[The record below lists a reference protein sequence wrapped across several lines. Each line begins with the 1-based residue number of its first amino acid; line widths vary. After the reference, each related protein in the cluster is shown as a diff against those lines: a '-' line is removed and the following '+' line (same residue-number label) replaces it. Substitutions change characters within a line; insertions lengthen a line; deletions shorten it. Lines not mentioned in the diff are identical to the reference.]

1 MNLFEMEKHHTKTL
15 WLLALLLTFSTVVWA
30 QGTPVTGRVSDEKG
44 ELLIGVSVQE
54 KGTTNGTITDTN
66 GQYNLK
72 LTSNNPILIV
82 SYIGYK
88 SQEVKVGKQKV
99 LDVILAEDVSSLD
112 EVVVVAYG
120 HQRKVSVVGAQS
132 SMKIEDIKMPTANL
146 SSAIAGRLPGVV
158 AVQRSGEP
166 GHDDSDLWI
175 RGIST
180 LAGQNSKPLVLV
192 DGVERSF
199 NNIDPEDIES
209 FTVLK
214 DASATAVYGVRGA
227 NGVILI
233 KTKPGKVG
241 KPQFSVDY
249 YEGFVTLTKKP
260 EMADAFT
267 YMDAANE
274 AYMDTRGSMLYSPQ
288 YIEATKKAHGLLPND
303 NPLMFNPYL
312 YPNVDWM
319 NELFND
325 WGHNRRVNVSVR
337 GGVPNATYYVSLSY
351 YNEKGLTRTAEME
364 NYDANI
370 RYDRYNYTANL
381 NLKPTETT
389 TIDLGFNGFLSM
401 GNYPQQSTS
410 DLFASAMEINPVY
423 LPLMMPDGSVP
434 GISTN
439 GDLRNPYADLTRRG
453 YKNEARNQLNSNIR
467 LTQDLDFWKWS
478 KGLTASAML
487 AFDVHNSRD
496 LKYNKRE
503 DTYNFAGTKD
513 ENGLWNDDVFDADG
527 NYRYALTYTG
537 HKDLAFDQGAS
548 DSRSTYFEAS
558 LNYDR
563 SFGLHR
569 IGGLLLYN
577 QKIYRSSSDNL
588 IGSLPYKQQGLA
600 ARATYS
606 WNDRYF
612 FEANLGYNGSEN
624 FSPEKRFGFFPAFGL
639 GWAISNEAWWESL
652 QETVSYFKVRYTDGL
667 VGTDAVTGRRFMYLD
682 QMASVDGYRFGD
694 QNNGV
699 GGWGF
704 SKYGANVGWSTSR
717 KQDLGVDLK
726 FFKDNL
732 SLTLDI
738 FKEHRKDIFIT
749 RRVIPD
755 YSGFVEMPY
764 ANLGVVDNK
773 GFEATLEYTQQLGKK
788 CFLTVRGNF
797 SWNEDKII
805 ENDDPRVQY
814 PWMEKRGTNVN
825 GRWGWIAEG
834 LFTSEEEIMDHAK
847 QFGEGHPGQ
856 ISKVGDIKYKD
867 LNGDGKIDEDDRTR
881 VGRGNRPELT
891 YGLNLNCAW
900 NGFDLSAQFTGGA
913 LFDVSL
919 TGTYYNGYDDNTVWT
934 QAFKEGANS
943 PLYLVQNAYTT
954 ENPNGTFPRLTLGN
968 QGHGGDN
975 GLASTFWLRNGRYL
989 RLKSAQLGYT
999 FPKKWMS
1006 PVGIQNLRIYVEGS
1020 NLFTISGL
1028 PDGIDPESPGVNN
1041 GYYPQQRTIMGGIT
1055 LTF

>member
-467 LTQDLDFWKWS
+467 LTQDLGFWKWS

-704 SKYGANVGWSTSR
+704 STYGANVGWSTSR

-732 SLTLDI
+732 SLT
-738 FKEHRKDIFIT
+738 FKRSVDFHR
-749 RRVIPD
+749 
-755 YSGFVEMPY
+755 
-764 ANLGVVDNK
+764 
-773 GFEATLEYTQQLGKK
+773 
-788 CFLTVRGNF
+788 
-797 SWNEDKII
+797 
-805 ENDDPRVQY
+805 
-814 PWMEKRGTNVN
+814 
-825 GRWGWIAEG
+825 
-834 LFTSEEEIMDHAK
+834 
-847 QFGEGHPGQ
+847 
-856 ISKVGDIKYKD
+856 
-867 LNGDGKIDEDDRTR
+867 
-881 VGRGNRPELT
+881 
-891 YGLNLNCAW
+891 
-900 NGFDLSAQFTGGA
+900 
-913 LFDVSL
+913 
-919 TGTYYNGYDDNTVWT
+919 
-934 QAFKEGANS
+934 
-943 PLYLVQNAYTT
+943 
-954 ENPNGTFPRLTLGN
+954 RLL
-968 QGHGGDN
+968 
-975 GLASTFWLRNGRYL
+975 
-989 RLKSAQLGYT
+989 
-999 FPKKWMS
+999 
-1006 PVGIQNLRIYVEGS
+1006 
-1020 NLFTISGL
+1020 
-1028 PDGIDPESPGVNN
+1028 
-1041 GYYPQQRTIMGGIT
+1041 
-1055 LTF
+1055 

>member
-467 LTQDLDFWKWS
+467 LTQDLGFWKWS

-577 QKIYRSSSDNL
+577 QKIYRLSSDNL

-624 FSPEKRFGFFPAFGL
+624 FSPEKRFGFFPAFSA
-639 GWAISNEAWWESL
+639 GWVVSNERFLEKNKTITNLKLRASYGKVGNDQLGSNRFLYLDDIQMASGVIPSLGRGQSISINKKGNPDVGWEIAYKQNYGVDIQLFNELSFSFDYFRERREDILIQRSTVPEL
-652 QETVSYFKVRYTDGL
+652 QGLPLSALPKVNMGMVHNSGFELEVGYNRKLNKDFSFGVKGNFSYNKNKIDYIDETCLPEEYAYPYRKTGYSIGQIFGYKIDYSNGNGYINTVEELEWAKKTYKIGTPRMGDLLYKDVNGDGDIDPEDISPIKYSNIPRITYGFSGNLSWRNLDFSFLFSGVAKVSKYYSNFGVTEIGL
-667 VGTDAVTGRRFMYLD
+667 VGFYTGYHLNAWTAERYN
-682 QMASVDGYRFGD
+682 SG
-694 QNNGV
+694 
-699 GGWGF
+699 
-704 SKYGANVGWSTSR
+704 R
-717 KQDLGVDLK
+717 K
-726 FFKDNL
+726 
-732 SLTLDI
+732 I
-738 FKEHRKDIFIT
+738 
-749 RRVIPD
+749 
-755 YSGFVEMPY
+755 
-764 ANLGVVDNK
+764 
-773 GFEATLEYTQQLGKK
+773 EY
-788 CFLTVRGNF
+788 
-797 SWNEDKII
+797 
-805 ENDDPRVQY
+805 P
-814 PWMEKRGTNVN
+814 
-825 GRWGWIAEG
+825 A
-834 LFTSEEEIMDHAK
+834 
-847 QFGEGHPGQ
+847 
-856 ISKVGDIKYKD
+856 
-867 LNGDGKIDEDDRTR
+867 
-881 VGRGNRPELT
+881 
-891 YGLNLNCAW
+891 
-900 NGFDLSAQFTGGA
+900 LSA
-913 LFDVSL
+913 
-919 TGTYYNGYDDNTVWT
+919 NTT
-934 QAFKEGANS
+934 TSMTANDFFVMDRS
-943 PLYLVQNAYTT
+943 
-954 ENPNGTFPRLTLGN
+954 F
-968 QGHGGDN
+968 
-975 GLASTFWLRNGRYL
+975 L
-989 RLKSAQLGYT
+989 RLKNIELGYT
-999 FPKKWMS
+999 LPKLLLEKIK
-1006 PVGIQNLRIYVEGS
+1006 IQKLRIYVSGN
-1020 NLFTISGL
+1020 NLLTFKKMKLNS
-1028 PDGIDPESPGVNN
+1028 IDPEQSSETA
-1041 GYYPQQRTIMGGIT
+1041 YPVTKMVSFGANV
-1055 LTF
+1055 TF

>member
-1 MNLFEMEKHHTKTL
+1 MNLFGMEKHHTRSM
-15 WLLALLLTFSTVVWA
+15 WLLAILLAFSTTLCA
-30 QGTPVTGRVSDEKG
+30 QGTSVTGRVSDEKG

-54 KGTTNGTITDTN
+54 KGTANGTITDTN

-72 LTSNNPILIV
+72 LSTKNPILVV

-88 SQEVKVGKQKV
+88 SQEVKVGKQRV
-99 LDVILAEDVSSLD
+99 LDVILVEDVSALD
-112 EVVVVAYG
+112 EVVVVAFG

-158 AVQRSGEP
+158 AVQRTGEP

-260 EMADAFT
+260 KMADAFT

-274 AYMDTRGSMLYSPQ
+274 AYMDTRGSMLYSQQ
-288 YIEATKKAHGLLPND
+288 YIDATKKAHGLLPND

-312 YPNVDWM
+312 YPNVNWM
-319 NELFND
+319 DELFND

-389 TIDLGFNGFLSM
+389 TIDLGFSGFLSM
-401 GNYPQQSTS
+401 GNYPQQSTG

-453 YKNEARNQLNSNIR
+453 YKNESRNQLNSNIR
-467 LTQDLDFWKWS
+467 LTQDLGFWNWS
-478 KGLTASAML
+478 KGFTATAML

-513 ENGLWNDDVFDADG
+513 ENGLWNDDVFDEDG

-537 HKDLAFDQGAS
+537 HKDLTFDQGAS

-569 IGGLLLYN
+569 VGGLLLYN
-577 QKIYRSSSDNL
+577 QKIYRTSSDNL

-600 ARATYS
+600 ARVTYS

-612 FEANLGYNGSEN
+612 FEANAGYNGSEN
-624 FSPEKRFGFFPAFGL
+624 FSPDKRFGFFPAFGF
-639 GWAISNEAWWESL
+639 GWAVSNESWWEPL
-652 QETVSYFKVRYTDGL
+652 QEAVSYFKIRYTDGL

-682 QMASVDGYRFGD
+682 QMAGLDGYRFGD
-694 QNNGV
+694 QNNSV
-699 GGWGF
+699 GGWGY

-726 FFKDNL
+726 FMKDNL
-732 SLTLDI
+732 SLTLDV

-773 GFEATLEYTQQLGKK
+773 GFEATMEYTQQLGKK

-797 SWNEDKII
+797 SWNEDEII

-867 LNGDGKIDEDDRTR
+867 LNGDGVIDDYDQCLIGQGDVPKIY
-881 VGRGNRPELT
+881 
-891 YGLNLNCAW
+891 YGFGA
-900 NGFDLSAQFTGGA
+900 DLQLGDFSIGA
-913 LFDVSL
+913 LFAGNAKVDRCLSGNAIYPFNDGSGITNLYANITDRWSADNPTNQDVFYPRLHHGNNANQNNMKTSTWWQKDVS
-919 TGTYYNGYDDNTVWT
+919 
-934 QAFKEGANS
+934 F
-943 PLYLVQNAYTT
+943 
-954 ENPNGTFPRLTLGN
+954 
-968 QGHGGDN
+968 
-975 GLASTFWLRNGRYL
+975 L
-989 RLKSAQLGYT
+989 RLKQMTIAYQLPKQVINRTFLKSA
-999 FPKKWMS
+999 
-1006 PVGIQNLRIYVEGS
+1006 RIYLMGT
-1020 NLFTISGL
+1020 NLLTFSKFKMW
-1028 PDGIDPESPGVNN
+1028 DPELNTNNGTSYPNVRTYSVGVNVS
-1041 GYYPQQRTIMGGIT
+1041 
-1055 LTF
+1055 F